1 MSKLTN
7 KEVLIAYVSTLP
19 DNKCKEAY
27 QILTERYDIHKRKYL
42 LFNRQ
47 GVEAKAPDGKIRLR
61 PFHYERI
68 LRMYGEDGFHRL
80 VELLYDY
87 IVYLEENTDCVFNGR
102 KKLRDLQTI
111 CHYNILTKGWVAQE
125 YFKENPNVSIRD
137 DEQNDIVDFFDID
150 TKFMAIRFI
159 KQTPPELRF
168 DNDDIAYL
176 ITKYDIKPEEIDD

>member
-1 MSKLTN
+1 MTD

-19 DNKCKEAY
+19 EKKCREAY
-27 QILTERYDIHKRKYL
+27 QILSERFEIHKRKYL

-68 LRMYGEDGFHRL
+68 LRAFGEEGFHRL

-87 IVYLEENTDCVFNGR
+87 IVYLEENTDCVYMGR
-102 KKLRDLQTI
+102 RKLKELQTV
-111 CHYNILTKGWVAQE
+111 CHYNILTKGWVADK
-125 YFKENPNVSIRD
+125 YFKENPNLSIKD

-150 TKFMAIRFI
+150 SKFMAIRFI
-159 KQTPPELRF
+159 EQTPPELRF

-176 ITKYDIKPEEIDD
+176 MTKYDIKQEEINE